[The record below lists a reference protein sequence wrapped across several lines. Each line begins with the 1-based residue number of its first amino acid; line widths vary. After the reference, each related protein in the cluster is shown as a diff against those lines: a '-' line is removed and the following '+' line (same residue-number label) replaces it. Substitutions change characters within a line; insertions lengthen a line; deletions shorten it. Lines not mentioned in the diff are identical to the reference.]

1 MRRTSHTYVPVTSPI
16 EKGDILFDH
25 YRVEEIQGALG
36 SIWYA
41 RASYEFAPQIA
52 YSIQVLPWSGKE
64 DCPQRALFLREP
76 ERLKVV
82 QTPPFVPLV
91 RHGILPTGDG
101 VIIHEYLEGRGLYD
115 LRNMEPF
122 SIIRSMRVVEGV
134 ARAMQ
139 LAHNAGCAMHGFTH
153 FDIIID
159 VDSATSTTAAHILHA
174 PHPLGSRCYDEVRI
188 RGYLSRYHAPEFV
201 ENPIATIAAD
211 VYALGMLLSVL
222 LLGESHYEF
231 LKLPRSYD
239 FGHLENFRVTI
250 LRALSTDPMERFPSI
265 DALILAAR
273 EAAQHV
279 ARIENDLPRLENE
292 TRVFAQRLR

>member
-1 MRRTSHTYVPVTSPI
+1 MRRPSHTYVPTAPPI
-16 EKGDILFDH
+16 EKGDTLFDH

-52 YSIQVLPWSGKE
+52 YSIQVLPWSGKD
-64 DCPQRALFLREP
+64 DCPQRALFLRES
-76 ERLKVV
+76 ERLKIV

-91 RHGILPTGDG
+91 RHGILPSGDG

-122 SIIRSMRVVEGV
+122 TTVRSMRVVEGV

-139 LAHNAGCAMHGFTH
+139 LAHGVRYAMHGFTH

-159 VDSATSTTAAHILHA
+159 VDSMNTTTAAHILHA
-174 PHPLGSRCYDEVRI
+174 PHPVGSRCYDDVRV

-201 ENPIATIAAD
+201 EEPVASIAAD
-211 VYALGMLLSVL
+211 IYALGMLMSVL
-222 LLGESHYEF
+222 LLGESHYSF
-231 LKLPRSYD
+231 LKAPRSYD
-239 FGHLENFRVTI
+239 FGHLENFRATI
-250 LRALSTDPMERFPSI
+250 LRALSSDPSERFRSI

-273 EAAQHV
+273 EAAHHV
-279 ARIENDLPRLENE
+279 TRIENDLPLVDNE
-292 TRVFAQRLR
+292 TRVFARRV